1 MVSSLTLSALLQ
13 FTQELYLIILA
24 EVIIKIVIKIIFK
37 IIIKHHHLHILYLI
51 NKVPFAKSISSSINK
66 KNSAI
71 AELILN
77 ALKF

>member
-37 IIIKHHHLHILYLI
+37 IIKIIR
-51 NKVPFAKSISSSINK
+51 
-66 KNSAI
+66 
-71 AELILN
+71 
-77 ALKF
+77 